1 MSETG
6 NPTYGR
12 ITSGIEPGASV
23 RKTLEFVQQQLP
35 AWRDL
40 PERQPTEAEEDL
52 NSQLCKFLNAAAR
65 QENFSMAY
73 FHHEERQTGQR
84 RVDLSALPP
93 QSTLIEGKTYSVLEP
108 FLVLEGKRL
117 PAPRRNREREY
128 VIGSDTVS
136 GGIQRFKLGLHGAKL
151 RYAGMIGY
159 VQRKSCRQWFE
170 PINRWIDELAASNDP
185 LWSGADSLMNM
196 AVDAETRTLRCES
209 KHARIDSVSSQI
221 HLTHLWVGMYGE

>member
-6 NPTYGR
+6 NPIYGR
-12 ITSGIEPGASV
+12 ITSGIEPGTVV

-35 AWRDL
+35 TWRDL
-40 PERQPTEAEEDL
+40 PERHPTEAEEEL

-93 QSTLIEGKTYSVLEP
+93 QSTLIEGRTYSVLEP

-151 RYAGMIGY
+151 LYAGMIGY
-159 VQRKSCRQWFE
+159 VQRKSCREWFE
-170 PINRWIDELAASNDP
+170 PINRWIDELAASHDP
-185 LWSGADSLMNM
+185 LWSGADSLINIV
-196 AVDAETRTLRCES
+196 VDAETGTLRCQSE
-209 KHARIDSVSSQI
+209 HARIDSVSSRI
-221 HLTHLWVGMYGE
+221 HLTHLWIGMCGE